1 VRGEIPVSDAALIKE
16 LGRELKRGRLEA
28 GYPSQLALARVLK
41 VDRSV
46 ISRAESGARSVLTD
60 ALMREWCQVCGLD
73 YARLAT
79 LARAAR
85 GSVPDWF
92 EGWRD
97 VEARSVRLG
106 YCCPLIMPPIARTEA
121 YVRAVLSAGGTSPS
135 EDQVAA
141 QLARASVLGRAEIV
155 VVVHELALWRFVGSP
170 AVMAEQLRHLA
181 AVSDLPSVHVHVVP
195 NDRTVPGMSGAFS
208 LAYDLGVVHMDGIR
222 GRTTSEPDAF
232 RDAAVLFERIRSHAL
247 PCDPSRV
254 RLLEVAEVWERIA
267 SAGGSLPFQITAA
280 IASMLGNPPTEPS

>member
-1 VRGEIPVSDAALIKE
+1 MADAALMRE
-16 LGRELKRGRLEA
+16 LGRELRRGRLEA
-28 GYPSQLALARVLK
+28 GYPTQLGLAGVLK

-60 ALMREWCQVCGLD
+60 ALLREWCQVCGLD

-79 LARAAR
+79 LARTAR
-85 GSVPDWF
+85 GAVPDWF

-97 VEARSVRLG
+97 VEARSVRLA
-106 YCCPLIMPPIARTEA
+106 YCCPLIMPPVARTEG
-121 YVRAVLSAGGTSPS
+121 YIRAVLGAGGTSPS

-141 QLARASVLGRAEIV
+141 QLARASVRGRAEVV

-181 AVSDLPSVHVHVVP
+181 AVSESPSVHVHVVP

-208 LAYDLGVVHMDGIR
+208 LAYDLGVMHMDGLR
-222 GRTTSEPDAF
+222 GRTTSEPGAF
-232 RDAAVLFERIRSHAL
+232 GDAAVLFERIRSHAL
-247 PCDPSRV
+247 PCDASRARV
-254 RLLEVAEVWERIA
+254 LEVAEVWEQMA
-267 SAGGSLPFQITAA
+267 SAGGSLPIRITAA
-280 IASMLGNPPTEPS
+280 TASRWGSLATEQS

>member
-1 VRGEIPVSDAALIKE
+1 MPDASLMKE
-16 LGRELKRGRLEA
+16 LGRELKRGRLDA

-46 ISRAESGARSVLTD
+46 ISRAESGARNVLTD

-97 VEARSVRLG
+97 VEARSTRIAYWNPGIMSAVVRVEG
-106 YCCPLIMPPIARTEA
+106 YL
-121 YVRAVLSAGGTSPS
+121 RAVLGAGGTQPS

-141 QLARASVLGRAEIV
+141 QLARASVLGRAEVV
-155 VVVHELALWRFVGSP
+155 VVVHDLALWRFVGSS
-170 AVMAEQLRHLA
+170 AIMAEQLRHLA
-181 AVSDLPSVHVHVVP
+181 DISELPSVHVHVVP

-208 LAYDLGVVHMDGIR
+208 LAYDLGVMHMDGMR
-222 GRTTSEPDAF
+222 GRTTSEPDVF

-254 RLLEVAEVWERIA
+254 RVLEVAEVWERIA
-267 SAGGSLPFQITAA
+267 SAGVSLPIQITAA
-280 IASMLGNPPTEPS
+280 NASRSDSLLTEQS